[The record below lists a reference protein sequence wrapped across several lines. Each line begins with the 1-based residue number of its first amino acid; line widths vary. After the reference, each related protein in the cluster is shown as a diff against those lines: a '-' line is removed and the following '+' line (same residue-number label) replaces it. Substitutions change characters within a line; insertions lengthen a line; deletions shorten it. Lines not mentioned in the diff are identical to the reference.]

1 MVKISSKK
9 LESGMVVAQAIETK
23 RGQIIADE
31 GTVLSPQLI
40 ARLSFY
46 NIDNVMVTDDT
57 ASKKNNE
64 NVIQDDISQLLTDL
78 SEEEVQSI
86 TIPSVEI
93 KKPADNKPKAVKATT
108 SHSSSPMES
117 MSFSSKIQVSPRFQK
132 YQMSFTNSMVSLR
145 DYFNQIIS
153 GNVDDDLSQHMLK
166 VPSELFASKTSL
178 EIFDMVH
185 NMRSVDDTI
194 YAHSLN
200 VALIARAIG
209 KWLKYSREELDLLT
223 IAGLLHDIGK
233 TQIPPEVLNKQGKLT
248 DEEFALIK
256 SHPLAGYKILKNTK
270 FDTRIKLAALQHH
283 ERFDG
288 SGYPRGL
295 DGDEIDEFASIIALA
310 DVYDAMTAARSYR
323 SPKCAFQV
331 IYEFEQEG
339 FQKYNPEVIY
349 TFLKRV
355 ANCYSNS
362 RVLLSDGRSGQ
373 VVFLNNN
380 ALSRPIVKLGS
391 GEMVDL
397 STPDNHDIFIKS
409 IL

>member
-23 RGQIIADE
+23 RGQIIAVE

-46 NIDNVMVTDDT
+46 NIENVMVTDET
-57 ASKKNNE
+57 ASNTKEEK
-64 NVIQDDISQLLTDL
+64 VITEDISQLLSDL
-78 SEEEVQSI
+78 DEEEVQSI

-93 KKPADNKPKAVKATT
+93 KKPAEDKTKSVNPAHT
-108 SHSSSPMES
+108 SSHIES

-132 YQMSFTNSMVSLR
+132 YQMSFTNSMVSLK
-145 DYFNQIIS
+145 DYFDQIIS
-153 GNVDDDLSQHMLK
+153 GDVDEDLEQHMLK

-185 NMRSVDDTI
+185 NMRSMDDTI

-209 KWLKYSREELDLLT
+209 KWLKYSREDLDLLT

-233 TQIPPEVLNKQGKLT
+233 TQVPEEILNKQGKLT
-248 DEEFALIK
+248 DDEFALIK

-295 DGDEIDEFASIIALA
+295 EGDEIDEFASIIALA

-331 IYEFEQEG
+331 IYEFEREG

-380 ALSRPIVKLGS
+380 ALSRPIVKLDS

-397 STPDNHDIFIKS
+397 STPDNHEIFIKS

>member
-23 RGQIIADE
+23 RGQIIAVE

-46 NIDNVMVTDDT
+46 NIENVMVTDET
-57 ASKKNNE
+57 ASNTKEEK
-64 NVIQDDISQLLTDL
+64 VITEDISQLLSDL
-78 SEEEVQSI
+78 DEEEVQSI

-93 KKPADNKPKAVKATT
+93 KKPAEDKTKSVNPAHT
-108 SHSSSPMES
+108 SSHIES

-132 YQMSFTNSMVSLR
+132 YQMSFTNSMVSLK
-145 DYFNQIIS
+145 DYFDQIIS
-153 GNVDDDLSQHMLK
+153 GDVDEDLEQHMLK

-209 KWLKYSREELDLLT
+209 KWLKYSREDLDLLT

-233 TQIPPEVLNKQGKLT
+233 TQVPEEILNKQGKLT
-248 DEEFALIK
+248 DDEFALIK

-295 DGDEIDEFASIIALA
+295 EGDEIDEFASIIALA

-373 VVFLNNN
+373 VVFLNKN
-380 ALSRPIVKLGS
+380 ALSRPIVKLDD

>member
-1 MVKISSKK
+1 MVKIPSKK

-46 NIDNVMVTDDT
+46 NIENVMVTDET
-57 ASKKNNE
+57 ASKDNDE
-64 NVIQDDISQLLTDL
+64 QVIQDDISQLLTDL

-86 TIPSVEI
+86 TIPSVET
-93 KKPADNKPKAVKATT
+93 KKPEAPKPAETHST
-108 SHSSSPMES
+108 SQMES
-117 MSFSSKIQVSPRFQK
+117 MSFSSKIQVSPKFQK
-132 YQMSFTNSMVSLR
+132 YQMSFTNSMVSLK
-145 DYFNQIIS
+145 DYFDQIIS
-153 GNVDDDLSQHMLK
+153 GNMDENLEQHMLK

-209 KWLKYSREELDLLT
+209 KWLKYSREDLDLLT

-233 TQIPPEVLNKQGKLT
+233 TQVPPEVLNKQGKLT

-380 ALSRPIVKLGS
+380 ALSRPIVKLGN

-397 STPDNHDIFIKS
+397 STPDNHEIFIKS